1 MIASVRIRV
10 ALALLAAC
18 LVGCGGQPTVTHTP
32 RGPVIDGWP
41 VGEAVDCAA
50 GIQGIDCR
58 SLIQIA
64 INGLAVRDR
73 VRPDEASVTLHLYRQ
88 DEDGIYRSGGP
99 PLIAVYEVADQPLR
113 AIGVKL
119 YPGNIPPR
127 VIDFGP

>member
-1 MIASVRIRV
+1 MMASVRIRI
-10 ALALLAAC
+10 ALVLLAAC

-50 GIQGIDCR
+50 AIAGIDCD
-58 SLIQIA
+58 SVIQVA
-64 INGLAVRDR
+64 INALAVRDR
-73 VRPDEASVTLHLYRQ
+73 VRPDDASVTLYHYRQ
-88 DEDGIYRSGGP
+88 DQDGIYRSGGP
-99 PLIAVYEVADQPLR
+99 PLIAVAEVPDQPLR

-119 YPGNIPPR
+119 YPGDIPPR